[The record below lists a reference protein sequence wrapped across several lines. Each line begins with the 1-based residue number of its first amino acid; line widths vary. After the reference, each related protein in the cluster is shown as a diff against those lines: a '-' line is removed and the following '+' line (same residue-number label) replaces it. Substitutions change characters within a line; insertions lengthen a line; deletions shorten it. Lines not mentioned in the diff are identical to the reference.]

1 MRYFIDLSYNGA
13 KYHGWQMQ
21 PNATTVQ
28 AVLNHALSTLI
39 KTPLNCMGAGRTD
52 TGVHA
57 LKMMAHFD
65 CEQSFDTSEISYKL
79 NAFLPKDIA
88 IKSIKKV
95 QKDAHAR
102 FDALSRTYTYR
113 ISTIKDVFKF
123 EKSHYFSKIL
133 DLRLMNDA
141 CQILKDCDDF
151 ECFSKAHTD
160 VKTFFCQIHKAE
172 WVQTHTD
179 IEFIITA
186 DRFLRNM
193 VRSIVGTLLD
203 VGTNKIS
210 LEDFRQIIKSK
221 DRSKAGASV
230 PAKGLYL
237 TEIKYPNT
245 IYSDV

>member
-1 MRYFIDLSYNGA
+1 M
-13 KYHGWQMQ
+13 
-21 PNATTVQ
+21 
-28 AVLNHALSTLI
+28 
-39 KTPLNCMGAGRTD
+39 
-52 TGVHA
+52 
-57 LKMMAHFD
+57 
-65 CEQSFDTSEISYKL
+65 
-79 NAFLPKDIA
+79 
-88 IKSIKKV
+88 
-95 QKDAHAR
+95 
-102 FDALSRTYTYR
+102 
-113 ISTIKDVFKF
+113 
-123 EKSHYFSKIL
+123 
-133 DLRLMNDA
+133 LMNDA
-141 CQILKDCDDF
+141 CQILKDYDDF

-172 WVQTHTD
+172 WSQTHTD

-203 VGTNKIS
+203 VGTHKTS

-221 DRSKAGASV
+221 DRSKAGVSV